1 MRQLEALHVSSCA
14 SFSECHLE
22 VFISSGNETNIFSD
36 GYPNHLQPFSNCS
49 WKINTDY
56 ESYLKVQ
63 IHDLNVCYNPI
74 GCRSTCLHI
83 DDKNIC
89 SRSPK
94 KKEYLLQNNS
104 TLITLNTT
112 NEIGGRGFNL
122 SIKAVGKLY
131 RVLDVVTCKRAGC
144 FKTKFI
150 SLRLK
155 ALYKK

>member
-1 MRQLEALHVSSCA
+1 MRQLKALHVSSCA

-22 VFISSGNETNIFSD
+22 VFISRGNETNIFSD

-94 KKEYLLQNNS
+94 KKEYLLQNKS

-122 SIKAVGKLY
+122 SIKAVGK
-131 RVLDVVTCKRAGC
+131 
-144 FKTKFI
+144 FI
-150 SLRLK
+150 E
-155 ALYKK
+155 Y

>member
-1 MRQLEALHVSSCA
+1 M
-14 SFSECHLE
+14 
-22 VFISSGNETNIFSD
+22 
-36 GYPNHLQPFSNCS
+36 
-49 WKINTDY
+49 
-56 ESYLKVQ
+56 Q

-89 SRSPK
+89 SSSPK

-122 SIKAVGKLY
+122 SIKAVGKLLEY
-131 RVLDVVTCKRAGC
+131 KMLLHVRELDV
-144 FKTKFI
+144 
-150 SLRLK
+150 LK
-155 ALYKK
+155 PNLSP